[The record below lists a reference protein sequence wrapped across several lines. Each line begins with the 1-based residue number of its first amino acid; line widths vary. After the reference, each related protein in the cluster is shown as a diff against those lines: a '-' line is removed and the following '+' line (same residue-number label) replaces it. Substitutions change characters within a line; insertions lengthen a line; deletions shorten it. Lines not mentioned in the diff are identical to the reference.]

1 MSHTFLGKDSSTMRR
16 ISDWPVA
23 ARLFAGFGVVC
34 VLLAA
39 VVVLGVLSLGRAS
52 SNSDELSS
60 LYKQQNVFTSFQ
72 TTLSGLQN
80 ASSTIAGYA
89 NAGQS
94 VTTGAPKAAYAQFAA
109 VSQTTGSDTLKT
121 VRDPLTPAEKKL
133 FDASLPPYGAF
144 LKSATAM
151 YKAYASGDK
160 ATGNKYAGTVPKLA
174 AQVSAFDGR
183 IGASIAAR
191 AAAKNKQ
198 VKHANDSAR
207 TLMIIIGAVA
217 LLIAGFIGF
226 LLARGIKKPADEM
239 VTAARGLAEG
249 DVDQDV
255 TLRSRDELGQ
265 MADAFRGVIDY
276 QRELA
281 GAARRVA
288 DGDLTVEITPKSE
301 KDQLGGAFQTMVGN
315 VRTVVGQMSVT
326 ASSLSDASQQMA
338 NTSEEAGRAVGE
350 IAHAVGEVAA
360 GAERQVRTV
369 DSARQSAE
377 ETAVAAA
384 EAREL
389 ADQGALTSVEAT
401 RAMEAVNESNGAVNE
416 AMRSL
421 AAKSDEIDGIVST
434 ITGIAEQTNLLALNA
449 AIEAA
454 RAGDQGR
461 GFAVVADE
469 VRKLAEESQQAAG
482 TIAGLIAQ
490 IQTETART
498 VVLVEEGAKRS
509 SEGSITVEQARD
521 AFERISAAV
530 SDVGERIASIAE
542 ATQEVAAVAEQ
553 SSASTEQVS
562 ASTQQ
567 TSASTQQIAAS
578 AQELARTAEELER
591 LVGTFSLKA

>member
-1 MSHTFLGKDSSTMRR
+1 MRR

-23 ARLFAGFGVVC
+23 ARLFAGFGIVC

-52 SNSDELSS
+52 SNSDELSN

-80 ASSTIAGYA
+80 ATTTIAGYA
-89 NAGQS
+89 NAGQP
-94 VTTGAPKAAYAQFAA
+94 VTTGPPKEAYDNFVKATQGTDEA
-109 VSQTTGSDTLKT
+109 SLKA
-121 VRDPLTPAEKKL
+121 VRDPLSPAEKKL
-133 FDASLPPYGAF
+133 FDASLVPFAAF
-144 LKSATAM
+144 AKQTTAM
-151 YKAYASGDK
+151 YKAYAAGDK
-160 ATGNKYAGTVPKLA
+160 DGGNKYAGTAPQQA
-174 AQVSAFDGR
+174 AATSALDGR
-183 IGASIAAR
+183 IAASIAAR
-191 AAAKNKQ
+191 AAAKNKD
-198 VKHANDSAR
+198 VKDANSSAR
-207 TLMIIIGAVA
+207 TLMLIIGGIA
-217 LLIAGFIGF
+217 LLIAALVGFF
-226 LLARGIKKPADEM
+226 LARGIKKPADEM
-239 VTAARGLAEG
+239 VSAARGLAEG

-255 TLRSRDELGQ
+255 TLHSRDELGQ

-288 DGDLTVEITPKSE
+288 DGDLTVEVTPKSD
-301 KDQLGGAFQTMVGN
+301 KDQLGDAFQTMIGN

-326 ASSLSDASQQMA
+326 ATSLSEASQQMA

-350 IAHAVGEVAA
+350 IAHAVGEVAS

-377 ETAVAAA
+377 ETALAAA

-498 VVLVEEGAKRS
+498 VDLVEEGAKRS
-509 SEGSITVEQARD
+509 SEGSVTVEQARD

-591 LVGTFSLKA
+591 LVGTFSLNA